1 MPLERVSPGFKDV
14 SMSFQVNPLNSDL
27 IGLKYENAIA
37 RSVRNIVFTLP
48 GEKFFDENFGSRIS
62 ATLFENIDDI
72 SAGLINDE
80 IRQSINRYEPRVELI
95 DVEVSHDFDNNQF
108 DVLIV
113 YNIIGAD
120 VSPQELQFA
129 LQSTR

>member
-1 MPLERVSPGFKDV
+1 MPLERVSPGFKDI
-14 SMSFQVNPLNSDL
+14 SMTFQANPLNFDL
-27 IGLKYENAIA
+27 IGLKNENAIA

-62 ATLFENIDDI
+62 ASLFENIDDI
-72 SAGLINDE
+72 TANVIVDE
-80 IRQSINRYEPRVELI
+80 VTQSIERYEPRVELVN
-95 DVEVSHDFDNNQF
+95 VEAFPNFDNNSF
-108 DVLIV
+108 DLLIV

-120 VSPQELQFA
+120 VPAQELQFA

>member
-27 IGLKYENAIA
+27 IGLKNENAIA

-80 IRQSINRYEPRVELI
+80 IRQSINRYEPRVELT
-95 DVEVSHDFDNNQF
+95 DVEVSPDFDNNQF

-120 VSPQELQFA
+120 VPPQELQFS

>member
-1 MPLERVSPGFKDV
+1 MPLERVSPGFKDI

-27 IGLKYENAIA
+27 IGLKNENAIA

-62 ATLFENIDDI
+62 ASLFENIDDI
-72 SAGLINDE
+72 SAGLIVDE
-80 IRQSINRYEPRVELI
+80 IRQSIDRYEPRVELMN
-95 DVEVSHDFDNNQF
+95 VEAFPDFDNNSF

-120 VSPQELQFA
+120 VPPQELQFA

>member
-1 MPLERVSPGFKDV
+1 VPLERVSPGFKDL
-14 SMSFQVNPLNSDL
+14 SMTFQANPLNFDL
-27 IGLKYENAIA
+27 IGLKNENAIA

-48 GEKFFDENFGSRIS
+48 GEKFFDEEFGSNIS

-72 SAGLINDE
+72 SADLIVDE
-80 IRQSINRYEPRVELI
+80 ITQSIERYEPRVSLI
-95 DVEVSHDFDNNQF
+95 NVEAFPNFDNNSF

-113 YNIIGAD
+113 YDIIGAD
-120 VSPQELQFA
+120 VPAQELQFA

>member
-1 MPLERVSPGFKDV
+1 MPLERVSPGFKDI

-27 IGLKYENAIA
+27 IGLKNENAIA

-62 ATLFENIDDI
+62 ASLFENIDDI
-72 SAGLINDE
+72 SAGLIVDE
-80 IRQSINRYEPRVELI
+80 IRQSIDRYEPRVELI
-95 DVEVSHDFDNNQF
+95 NVEAFPDFDNNSF

-120 VSPQELQFA
+120 VAPQELQFA

>member
-1 MPLERVSPGFKDV
+1 MPLERVSPGFKDI
-14 SMSFQVNPLNSDL
+14 SMTFQANPLNSDL
-27 IGLKYENAIA
+27 IGLKNENAIA

-72 SAGLINDE
+72 SANIITDE
-80 IRQSINRYEPRVELI
+80 IKFSIERYEPRVELI
-95 DVEVSHDFDNNQF
+95 EVEAFPNFDNNAF

-120 VSPQELQFA
+120 VPPQELQFA